1 MANFG
6 ALASNATIPANA
18 LGDDV
23 LPLGSV
29 IDWYR
34 VTTATTVPAGWAV
47 CDGSLW
53 NDLDNQM
60 GSSKAKL
67 TTGNIPNLIGKVT
80 VGARLTTT
88 AGGLTAADG
97 TASSNGDAYA
107 NAPGIG
113 GTGGSNAIKAGH
125 GHGFSLGATGSTA
138 NLTVT
143 SGGTGITFSA
153 ESPGT
158 TGSGY
163 HYHSTDTYNY
173 QFARDFNTGTASTG
187 SFTRLTSGIFSYPTG
202 YTNIIGDHTHTV
214 NSHGHGFS
222 DPGHG
227 HGTTQSNHTHGVS
240 GNVGPNTD
248 GDNAVDVRPAHVGL
262 LKIMKVKIV

>member
-1 MANFG
+1 MTNLG
-6 ALASNATIPANA
+6 ALASNATIPASA

-67 TTGNIPNLIGKVT
+67 TTGNIPDLTGKVT

-97 TASSNGDAYA
+97 AASANGNAYA
-107 NAPGIG
+107 NAPGRHLSNDPASACGLCCGPGPYPACASSSCPSLCLGCVG
-113 GTGGSNAIKAGH
+113 G
-125 GHGFSLGATGSTA
+125 GA
-138 NLTVT
+138 
-143 SGGTGITFSA
+143 
-153 ESPGT
+153 
-158 TGSGY
+158 
-163 HYHSTDTYNY
+163 
-173 QFARDFNTGTASTG
+173 R
-187 SFTRLTSGIFSYPTG
+187 
-202 YTNIIGDHTHTV
+202 
-214 NSHGHGFS
+214 
-222 DPGHG
+222 
-227 HGTTQSNHTHGVS
+227 
-240 GNVGPNTD
+240 
-248 GDNAVDVRPAHVGL
+248 VRACCN
-262 LKIMKVKIV
+262 

>member
-34 VTTATTVPAGWAV
+34 VTTATTVPLGWAV
-47 CDGSLW
+47 CDGALW

-67 TTGNIPNLIGKVT
+67 TTGNIPNLIGKFT

-113 GTGGSNAIKAGH
+113 GTGGSNATKAGH
-125 GHGFSLGATGSTA
+125 GHGFSLGATGNTA

-143 SGGTGITFSA
+143 NGGTGITFSA

-158 TGSGY
+158 TSNGS
-163 HYHSTDTYNY
+163 HQHTFSTYNDSY
-173 QFARDFNTGTASTG
+173 ANGFSTGTANTG
-187 SFTRLTSGIFSYPTG
+187 SFTRLVTPSYSYPWG
-202 YTNIIGDHTHTV
+202 YTDALGSHSHTV
-214 NSHGHGFS
+214 NNHGHGFS

-240 GNVGPNTD
+240 GTVGPNTD